1 MTAGKPRTRA
11 FRITRG
17 LAVEMMYVFSM
28 AELLSFMAKLV
39 HGQIRAS
46 TRYNCS
52 LFWTRTRFSPYT
64 LPKKVIRC
72 ALTPF
77 FWKGIYTKHYRI
89 KFRAVE
95 TLEMN
100 GAKITIL

>member
-1 MTAGKPRTRA
+1 MFDAILPSAVSKSTPRPYDRWKAQDYSRA

-46 TRYNCS
+46 TR
-52 LFWTRTRFSPYT
+52 
-64 LPKKVIRC
+64 
-72 ALTPF
+72 
-77 FWKGIYTKHYRI
+77 
-89 KFRAVE
+89 
-95 TLEMN
+95 
-100 GAKITIL
+100 

>member
-39 HGQIRAS
+39 HGQIRAN
-46 TRYNCS
+46 TRY
-52 LFWTRTRFSPYT
+52 RTRWY
-64 LPKKVIRC
+64 LC
-72 ALTPF
+72 DL
-77 FWKGIYTKHYRI
+77 
-89 KFRAVE
+89 
-95 TLEMN
+95 
-100 GAKITIL
+100 